1 MTLSRIYTPQLLNEG
16 MELELESNASAHL
29 LRVLRLR
36 INDEFEIFNGKG
48 LAFRAILI
56 GEKKQHAII
65 RIVQQLTENL
75 ESPLY
80 VHLGQAISKGERM
93 DYTVQKSSELG
104 VHKITPLYTDFV
116 NVKLEPARV
125 QNRLLH
131 WNKVM
136 ISACEQSGRSIVPEL
151 TEPLKLAD
159 WLKNCN
165 EQQKIMLE
173 PTVTTV
179 LLQPQQKPQ
188 SVAILIGP
196 EGGFSPQEI
205 DLAIQAGF
213 QAIRLGPRILRTE
226 TAGPVAIAILQYL
239 WGDLV

>member
-1 MTLSRIYTPQLLNEG
+1 MTLSRIYTPQLLSEG
-16 MELELESNASAHL
+16 TELELESNASAHL

-36 INDEFEIFNGKG
+36 IHDEFEIFNGKG
-48 LAFRAILI
+48 LAFRALLI
-56 GEKKQHAII
+56 AEKKQHAIV
-65 RIVQQLTENL
+65 RIVGQISENL

-80 VHLGQAISKGERM
+80 IHLGQAISKGERM
-93 DYTVQKSSELG
+93 DYTLQKSSELG
-104 VHKITPLYTDFV
+104 VHKITPLFSDFV

-125 QNRLLH
+125 ENRMQH

-136 ISACEQSGRSIVPEL
+136 ISACEQSGRCIVPEL
-151 TEPLKLAD
+151 AKPMTLAD
-159 WLKNCN
+159 WLKHCN
-165 EQQKIMLE
+165 EEQKILLE

-179 LLQPQQKPQ
+179 LQPQQKPQ
-188 SVAILIGP
+188 SVALLIGP
-196 EGGFSPQEI
+196 EGGFNQQEI
-205 DLAIQAGF
+205 DLAMQAGF